1 METVDIVL
9 GIVLIVASLF
19 LIIAVLMQHGKA
31 HNLSGTIAGGAET
44 FFGKSKGK
52 SIDKK
57 LSTITT
63 VIAIIFVLIVLAV
76 YLMQDSADVSGKNPT
91 GYNSDAA
98 QTTVAADE
106 ESSEGT
112 DTAEDTGSSAETS
125 APAETSASDAE
136 TSAPAETSEAAA

>member
-44 FFGKSKGK
+44 FFGKTKGK

-57 LSTITT
+57 LSAITT
-63 VIAIIFVLIVLAV
+63 VIAVIFVLIVLAV
-76 YLMQDSADVSGKNPT
+76 YLMQDTTDTSGIDSSYDKE
-91 GYNSDAA
+91 AA
-98 QTTVAADE
+98 QTTVAPAESE
-106 ESSEGT
+106 ESKETETEATEAAKESE
-112 DTAEDTGSSAETS
+112 TAAES
-125 APAETSASDAE
+125 EAPAT
-136 TSAPAETSEAAA
+136 TTAA

>member
-19 LIIAVLMQHGKA
+19 LIVAVLMQHGKA

-44 FFGKSKGK
+44 FFGKTKGK

-57 LSTITT
+57 LSVITT
-63 VIAIIFVLIVLAV
+63 VIAIIFVVIVLAV
-76 YLMQDSADVSGKNPT
+76 YLMQDSTDVSGKNPT

-98 QTTVAADE
+98 QTTVADDDKA
-106 ESSEGT
+106 EGT
-112 DTAEDTGSSAETS
+112 DKVEGTGSAETS
-125 APAETSASDAE
+125 APVVS
-136 TSAPAETSEAAA
+136 SEAAA